1 MESIK
6 AHLLSLLDEV
16 VQTLELAKKVKA
28 NDKKE
33 VNRLL
38 KLASSD
44 NEFIDIDKLTN
55 QVDEL
60 TDKIVKEEK
69 EIYAMKKI
77 AYRINKAI
85 EFANGEEVEE

>member
-6 AHLLSLLDEV
+6 AHLLTLLDELT
-16 VQTLELAKKVKA
+16 QTLELAKKVKA

-33 VNRLL
+33 YN
-38 KLASSD
+38 KLMKILGSNGD
-44 NEFIDIDKLTN
+44 YVDTEKLYN
-55 QVDEL
+55 DLEVL

-77 AYRINKAI
+77 AYRINKALQ
-85 EFANGEEVEE
+85 FANGEIEE

>member
-6 AHLLSLLDEV
+6 AHLLTLLDEV
-16 VQTLELAKKVKA
+16 TQTLELAKKVKVK
-28 NDKKE
+28 DKKE

-44 NEFIDIDKLTN
+44 NEFIDMDKLSN

-60 TDKIVKEEK
+60 TDKIAKEEK

-85 EFANGEEVEE
+85 QFANGEEVEE

>member
-6 AHLLSLLDEV
+6 AHLLTLLDEV
-16 VQTLELAKKVKA
+16 TQTLELAKKVKA

-33 VNRLL
+33 YN
-38 KLASSD
+38 KLSRMYESNGD
-44 NEFIDIDKLTN
+44 YIDTEKLIN
-55 QVDEL
+55 DLEVL
-60 TDKIVKEEK
+60 CDKIATEEK

-85 EFANGEEVEE
+85 QFANGEIEE

>member
-6 AHLLSLLDEV
+6 AHLLTLLDEV
-16 VQTLELAKKVKA
+16 TQTLELAKKVKA

-33 VNRLL
+33 LN
-38 KLASSD
+38 KLMKLSTSNND
-44 NEFIDIDKLTN
+44 YIDIVKVIN

-77 AYRINKAI
+77 VYRINKAI
-85 EFANGEEVEE
+85 QFANGEEVEE

>member
-6 AHLLSLLDEV
+6 AHLFSLLDEV
-16 VQTLELAKKVKA
+16 TQTLELAKRVKA

-33 VNRLL
+33 VNKLL

-44 NEFIDIDKLTN
+44 NEFIDMDKLAN
-55 QVDEL
+55 EVDVL
-60 TDKIVKEEK
+60 TDKIAKEEK

-85 EFANGEEVEE
+85 QFANGEEVEE

>member
-6 AHLLSLLDEV
+6 SHLLTLLDEV
-16 VQTLELAKKVKA
+16 TQTLELAKRVKVT
-28 NDKKE
+28 DKKE
-33 VNRLL
+33 VNKLL

-44 NEFIDIDKLTN
+44 NEFIDMEKLTN

-60 TDKIVKEEK
+60 TDKIAREEK

-85 EFANGEEVEE
+85 QFANGEEVEE

>member
-6 AHLLSLLDEV
+6 AHLLTLLDEV
-16 VQTLELAKKVKA
+16 TQTLELAKRVKVT
-28 NDKKE
+28 DKRE
-33 VNRLL
+33 VNKLL
-38 KLASSD
+38 KLASSG
-44 NEFIDIDKLTN
+44 NEFIDMEKLTD

-60 TDKIVKEEK
+60 TNKIATEEK

-85 EFANGEEVEE
+85 QFANGEIEE

>member
-6 AHLLSLLDEV
+6 VHLLSLLDEV

-33 VNRLL
+33 VNKLL

-44 NEFIDIDKLTN
+44 NEFIDMDKLSN
-55 QVDEL
+55 EVDML
-60 TDKIVKEEK
+60 TDKIAKEEK

-85 EFANGEEVEE
+85 QFANGEEVEE

>member
-6 AHLLSLLDEV
+6 AHLFSLLDEV
-16 VQTLELAKKVKA
+16 IQTLELAKRVKA

-33 VNRLL
+33 VNKLL
-38 KLASSD
+38 KLASSG
-44 NEFIDIDKLTN
+44 NEFIDMDKLTN

-85 EFANGEEVEE
+85 QFANGEEVEE

>member
-6 AHLLSLLDEV
+6 VHLLTLLDEV
-16 VQTLELAKKVKA
+16 TQTLELAKKVKA

-33 VNRLL
+33 FN
-38 KLASSD
+38 KLMKMLESNGD
-44 NEFIDIDKLTN
+44 YLDKEKLCN
-55 QVDEL
+55 DLEVL
-60 TDKIVKEEK
+60 ADKIVREEK

-85 EFANGEEVEE
+85 QFANGEEVEE

>member
-6 AHLLSLLDEV
+6 AHLFSLLDEV
-16 VQTLELAKKVKA
+16 TQTLELAKRVKV

-33 VNRLL
+33 FN
-38 KLASSD
+38 KLMRMLESNGD
-44 NEFIDIDKLTN
+44 YLDTE
-55 QVDEL
+55 
-60 TDKIVKEEK
+60 KIYNDLDVLGVKIAKEEK

-85 EFANGEEVEE
+85 QFANGEEVEE

>member
-6 AHLLSLLDEV
+6 AHLLTLLDEV
-16 VQTLELAKKVKA
+16 TQTLELTKKVRA

-33 VNRLL
+33 VNKLL
-38 KLASSD
+38 KLVSSD
-44 NEFIDIDKLTN
+44 NEYVDMDKLTN
-55 QVDEL
+55 QVDVL

>member
-33 VNRLL
+33 VNKLL

-44 NEFIDIDKLTN
+44 NEFIDMDKITK
-55 QVDEL
+55 QVDDL

-85 EFANGEEVEE
+85 QFANGEEVEE

>member
-33 VNRLL
+33 VNKLL

-44 NEFIDIDKLTN
+44 NEYVDIDKLTN
-55 QVDEL
+55 QVDVL
-60 TDKIVKEEK
+60 TDKIVREEK

-77 AYRINKAI
+77 GYRINKAI

>member
-6 AHLLSLLDEV
+6 AHLYSLLDEV
-16 VQTLELAKKVKA
+16 TQSLELAKRVKA

-33 VNRLL
+33 VNKLL

-44 NEFIDIDKLTN
+44 NEFIDMVKLTN

-60 TDKIVKEEK
+60 TDKIAKEEK

-85 EFANGEEVEE
+85 QFANGEEVEE

>member
-6 AHLLSLLDEV
+6 AHLFSLLDEV
-16 VQTLELAKKVKA
+16 TQTLELSKRVKV

-33 VNRLL
+33 YN
-38 KLASSD
+38 KLMRMLESNGD
-44 NEFIDIDKLTN
+44 YLDTEKIYNDLE
-55 QVDEL
+55 VL
-60 TDKIVKEEK
+60 TDKIAKEEK

-85 EFANGEEVEE
+85 QFANGEEVEE

>member
-1 MESIK
+1 MESIT
-6 AHLLSLLDEV
+6 AHLLTLLDEV
-16 VQTLELAKKVKA
+16 TQTLELAKKVKA

-44 NEFIDIDKLTN
+44 NEYVDIDKLTN
-55 QVDEL
+55 QVDML
-60 TDKIVKEEK
+60 TDKIVREEK

-85 EFANGEEVEE
+85 QFANGEEVEE

>member
-6 AHLLSLLDEV
+6 AHLLTLLDEV
-16 VQTLELAKKVKA
+16 AQTLELTKKVKA

-33 VNRLL
+33 VSRLM
-38 KLASSD
+38 K
-44 NEFIDIDKLTN
+44 FIDCNSEYID
-55 QVDEL
+55 VDKVMLQIDTL
-60 TDKIVKEEK
+60 TDKIVREEK

-85 EFANGEEVEE
+85 QFANGEVEE

>member
-6 AHLLSLLDEV
+6 AHLLTLLDEV
-16 VQTLELAKKVKA
+16 TQTLELVKKVRV

-44 NEFIDIDKLTN
+44 NEFIDMDKLTN

-60 TDKIVKEEK
+60 TDKIVREEK
-69 EIYAMKKI
+69 EFYRLKKI

>member
-6 AHLLSLLDEV
+6 AHLLTLLDEV

-44 NEFIDIDKLTN
+44 NEFIDMDKLTN

-85 EFANGEEVEE
+85 QFANGEEVEE

>member
-6 AHLLSLLDEV
+6 AHLYTLLDEV
-16 VQTLELAKKVKA
+16 TQTLELAKRVKA

-33 VNRLL
+33 VNKLL

-44 NEFIDIDKLTN
+44 NEFIDMDKLTD

-60 TDKIVKEEK
+60 TDEIVKEEK

-85 EFANGEEVEE
+85 QFANGEEVEE

>member
-6 AHLLSLLDEV
+6 AHLLTLLDEV
-16 VQTLELAKKVKA
+16 AQTLELTKKVRT
-28 NDKKE
+28 NNKKE
-33 VNRLL
+33 VNKLL

-44 NEFIDIDKLTN
+44 NEFIDMDKLTN

-60 TDKIVKEEK
+60 TDKIDKQGI
-69 EIYAMKKI
+69 EIYRLKKI

-85 EFANGEEVEE
+85 QFANGEEVEE

>member
-1 MESIK
+1 METIK
-6 AHLLSLLDEV
+6 AHLFSLLDEV
-16 VQTLELAKKVKA
+16 TQTLELAKRVKA

-33 VNRLL
+33 VNKLL

-44 NEFIDIDKLTN
+44 NEFIDMDKLTN

>member
-6 AHLLSLLDEV
+6 AHLYSLLDEV
-16 VQTLELAKKVKA
+16 TQTLELAKKVKA

-33 VNRLL
+33 VNKLL

-44 NEFIDIDKLTN
+44 NEFIDMDKLTN

-60 TDKIVKEEK
+60 TDKIVTEEK

-77 AYRINKAI
+77 AYRINKAL
-85 EFANGEEVEE
+85 EFANGEIEE

>member
-6 AHLLSLLDEV
+6 AHLLTLLDEV
-16 VQTLELAKKVKA
+16 TQTLELAKKVKV

-33 VNRLL
+33 YN
-38 KLASSD
+38 KLMKMFESNGDYLDTEKISND
-44 NEFIDIDKLTN
+44 LEVLY
-55 QVDEL
+55 
-60 TDKIVKEEK
+60 DKIAREEK

-85 EFANGEEVEE
+85 QFANGEEVEE

>member
-6 AHLLSLLDEV
+6 AHLLTLLDEV
-16 VQTLELAKKVKA
+16 TQTLELTKKVRT

-33 VNRLL
+33 VNKLL

-44 NEFIDIDKLTN
+44 NEFIDMAKLTN

-60 TDKIVKEEK
+60 TEKIDREGI
-69 EIYAMKKI
+69 EIYRLKKI

-85 EFANGEEVEE
+85 QFANGEEVEE

>member
-6 AHLLSLLDEV
+6 AHLLTLLDEV
-16 VQTLELAKKVKA
+16 MQTLEWAKKVKV

-38 KLASSD
+38 KLVSSD
-44 NEFIDIDKLTN
+44 NEFIDMDKLTN

-85 EFANGEEVEE
+85 QFANGEEVEE

>member
-6 AHLLSLLDEV
+6 AHLYSLLDEV
-16 VQTLELAKKVKA
+16 TQTLELAKKVKA

-44 NEFIDIDKLTN
+44 NEFIDMDKLTN

-85 EFANGEEVEE
+85 QFANGEEVEE

>member
-6 AHLLSLLDEV
+6 AHLHTLLDEV
-16 VQTLELAKKVKA
+16 TQTLELAKRVKV

-33 VNRLL
+33 VNKLL

-44 NEFIDIDKLTN
+44 NEFIDMEKLSC
-55 QVDEL
+55 EIYSL
-60 TDKIVKEEK
+60 EDKIVKEEK

-77 AYRINKAI
+77 VYRINKAI
-85 EFANGEEVEE
+85 QFANGEIEE

>member
-6 AHLLSLLDEV
+6 AHLLTLLDEV
-16 VQTLELAKKVKA
+16 TQTLELAKRVKVT
-28 NDKKE
+28 DKRE
-33 VNRLL
+33 VNKLL

-44 NEFIDIDKLTN
+44 NEFIDMEKLTN

-60 TDKIVKEEK
+60 TDKIATEEK

-85 EFANGEEVEE
+85 QFANGEIEE